1 MEKVTADSSI
11 IETVQLHPEII
22 DIFMQYGL
30 GCIGCMAANFE
41 TIGQGASAHGCV
53 NPFTE
58 RSSFGK
64 GIFLRF
70 GGNRAVLKLIT
81 VRKRYSPNTLVM
93 Y

>member
-41 TIGQGASAHGCV
+41 TIGQGASAIDVEALIADINDCIAAV
-53 NPFTE
+53 E
-58 RSSFGK
+58 
-64 GIFLRF
+64 
-70 GGNRAVLKLIT
+70 GGEN
-81 VRKRYSPNTLVM
+81 
-93 Y
+93 